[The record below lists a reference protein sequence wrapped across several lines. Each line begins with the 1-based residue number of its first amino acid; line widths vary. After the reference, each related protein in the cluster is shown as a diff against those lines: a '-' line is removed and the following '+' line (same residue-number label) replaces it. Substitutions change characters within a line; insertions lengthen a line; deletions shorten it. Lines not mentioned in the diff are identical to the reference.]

1 MGAQVRLAAIA
12 MTLAS
17 AASAAPMRQP
27 AIPPVAQEPTATPVT
42 TLDPRTP
49 LAPLRAGT
57 PYAASEQTP
66 APVTTLSEA
75 IAFAYGNNPRLLAQR
90 ATLRA
95 TDHKV
100 PQAMAGYG
108 PSLNVT
114 GTMGYTTD
122 RNDSI
127 FGTTSTQR
135 GWANSASA
143 ILTQPLLTFGRNT
156 TSVAVAQAQVRYV
169 RAQTRLLENQVM
181 QAVINDYV
189 EVLRDAAAVTIA
201 RQNTA
206 ILEKQ
211 FADDRVRAKVHDIT
225 VADLDLV
232 ESRMSAARGNLAQ
245 AQAQL
250 AASQAQFLRDVGA
263 PAGDLAAPDL
273 LHVPV
278 RDLEDAYRVAEVESP
293 VMRAAQEKEKISRS
307 QMDAAKA
314 DFLPRVDFR
323 GTASVGTV
331 TPYNDALR
339 TNRLA
344 GEFIVTVPILDG
356 GRRIAQLGETREGN
370 DADWL
375 LIDAAR
381 RETRAAVATAWE
393 QISQTRRAV
402 AFYHQAAQA
411 SRRAYEGAQLQHL
424 AGDRTTLDVLDMARD
439 LLLVETN
446 ANTALANEYLARASL
461 ALALGRL
468 EAHQLVAD
476 TPQDDPDRHARRA
489 NAALTALHSTPM
501 MALDGIFFDTPAP
514 DRLPRDPAAN
524 QTQQAQQ
531 AMPPEDADS
540 FASEGCLREAEAC
553 EKAGKAN
560 LRGKQE

>member
-1 MGAQVRLAAIA
+1 MGVPIRLAGLAA
-12 MTLAS
+12 MALAT
-17 AASAAPMRQP
+17 AAGAAPTRPP
-27 AIPPVAQEPTATPVT
+27 AIPPVAQEPTATPVA
-42 TLDPRTP
+42 TLDPRIP
-49 LAPLRAGT
+49 LAPLRPRS
-57 PYAASEQTP
+57 PYAADEKLPS
-66 APVTTLSEA
+66 AVTTLSQA

-108 PSLNVT
+108 PTLNVT
-114 GTMGYTTD
+114 GTAGYTAD

-127 FGTTSTQR
+127 FGTTSTQK

-156 TSVAVAQAQVRYV
+156 TSVAVAQAQVRYA

-181 QAVINDYV
+181 QAVISDYV

-273 LHVPV
+273 LHVPT
-278 RDLEDAYRVAEVESP
+278 RDLDDAYRMADADSP
-293 VMRAAQEKEKISRS
+293 VMRAAQAKEAISRS

-323 GTASVGTV
+323 GTASVGTL

-356 GRRIAQLGETREGN
+356 GRRIAQLGETREVN

-393 QISQTRRAV
+393 QIGATRRAV
-402 AFYHQAAQA
+402 GFYHQAAQA

-446 ANTALANEYLARASL
+446 YNTALANEYLARANL

-476 TPQDDPDRHARRA
+476 TPQDDAERHARRA
-489 NAALTALHSTPM
+489 NGALAALHSTPM
-501 MALDGIFFDTPAP
+501 MALDGMFFDKAMP
-514 DRLPRDPAAN
+514 DRPTRDPAAL
-524 QTQQAQQ
+524 QTQQARHVI
-531 AMPPEDADS
+531 PDDS
-540 FASEGCLREAEAC
+540 TLPQPSPAGFAP
-553 EKAGKAN
+553 
-560 LRGKQE
+560 